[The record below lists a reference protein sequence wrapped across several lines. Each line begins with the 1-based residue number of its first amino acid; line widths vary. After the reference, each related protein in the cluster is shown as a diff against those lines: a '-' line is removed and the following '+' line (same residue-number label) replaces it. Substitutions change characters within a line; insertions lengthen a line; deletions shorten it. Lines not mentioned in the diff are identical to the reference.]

1 MRGSEMR
8 KRERKRERNRVRE
21 GERKGWKAKG
31 ENGGKGV

>member
-8 KRERKRERNRVRE
+8 KRERKRERKRVRE

-31 ENGGKGV
+31 GKGGKGM

>member
-8 KRERKRERNRVRE
+8 KRERKSESKRVRE

-31 ENGGKGV
+31 GNGGKGV

>member
-8 KRERKRERNRVRE
+8 KRERKRVRE

-31 ENGGKGV
+31 GNGGKGV